1 MLCIFDWQSDADWW
15 SWCYCGNRWKQIYAQ
30 EIPSWFAFVERDN
43 PANCVLVP
51 CPNNDRSSAT
61 LLPLIMQNALPGTTI
76 LTDQWRSYNQL
87 SNLGYVHNAVN
98 HSLFFRDPVTGVH
111 TNTIEGMW
119 AHAKTKFRKLH
130 TVHQLHCMNHT
141 YQNLYGGVNFLN
153 GNLNIWSLR
162 LLRLCNM

>member
-1 MLCIFDWQSDADWW
+1 
-15 SWCYCGNRWKQIYAQ
+15 
-30 EIPSWFAFVERDN
+30 
-43 PANCVLVP
+43 
-51 CPNNDRSSAT
+51 
-61 LLPLIMQNALPGTTI
+61 MQNALPGTTI

-130 TVHQLHCMNHT
+130 GTSAALHESYLSEFVWRRKFPQRQFEHLVSQITDYYVICS
-141 YQNLYGGVNFLN
+141 
-153 GNLNIWSLR
+153 IR
-162 LLRLCNM
+162 L